1 MTGQQGRRKARW
13 QGAISLVL
21 PLVCLLVE
29 SAYAVE
35 PSQRMH
41 RFDVA
46 AQPLAQALAQ
56 FSAQS
61 GHAVLVPQSQAQGWD
76 SRGVRGD
83 YAPEQALAVLLDGTP
98 FQARYAGRTAFTL
111 ERRSVQAAP
120 DLRSMP
126 YMARLQR
133 TVIGVLCALPQAQ
146 YGRQRLAMQVW
157 VNLEGR
163 LERVHF
169 LSEEAYAG
177 QHQYVLGS
185 LHGLT
190 IPGRVPDNLAQP
202 LTVLL
207 APRSSAASDCRQV
220 GVPLP

>member
-1 MTGQQGRRKARW
+1 MTGQQGRRKSRW
-13 QGAISLVL
+13 QGASRLAL
-21 PLVCLLVE
+21 PLACLLVD
-29 SAYAVE
+29 SAYAAQG
-35 PSQRMH
+35 SQRTH

-46 AQPLAQALAQ
+46 AQPLAQALVQ

-61 GHAVLVPQSQAQGWD
+61 GHAVLVPQSQSQGWD
-76 SRGVRGD
+76 SPGVQGD
-83 YAPEQALAVLLDGTP
+83 YAPEQALAVLLNGTP
-98 FQARYAGRTAFTL
+98 FQARYAGKTAFTL
-111 ERRSVQAAP
+111 ERRAAP
-120 DLRSMP
+120 GAPDVRRMP
-126 YMARLQR
+126 YVARLQR
-133 TVIGVLCALPQAQ
+133 SVIGVLCALPQAQ

-185 LHGLT
+185 LYGLT